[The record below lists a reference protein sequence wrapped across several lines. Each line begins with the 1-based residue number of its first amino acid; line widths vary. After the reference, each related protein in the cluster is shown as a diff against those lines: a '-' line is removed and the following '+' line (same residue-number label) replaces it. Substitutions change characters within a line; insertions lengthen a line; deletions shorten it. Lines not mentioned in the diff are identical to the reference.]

1 MAKLVKNGKVNF
13 NKSGSGSISGRITIP
28 KEILELMDIKDSERE
43 IIIVYEDGTLSIKK
57 NINPSIL

>member
-28 KEILELMDIKDSERE
+28 KEILELMDITEEDRDV
-43 IIIVYEDGTLSIKK
+43 IIIYKDGDLIIQKDIKD
-57 NINPSIL
+57 IFI

>member
-57 NINPSIL
+57 NINPSTL